1 MKMMIVVI
9 YDYNIVENKDGYVD
23 GDVGGRDGDD
33 DNEEDNHDE
42 AG

>member
-1 MKMMIVVI
+1 MMNMMKVVI
-9 YDYNIVENKDGYVD
+9 YDYIVDNKDGYVD
-23 GDVGGRDGDD
+23 GDVGGRVGDD